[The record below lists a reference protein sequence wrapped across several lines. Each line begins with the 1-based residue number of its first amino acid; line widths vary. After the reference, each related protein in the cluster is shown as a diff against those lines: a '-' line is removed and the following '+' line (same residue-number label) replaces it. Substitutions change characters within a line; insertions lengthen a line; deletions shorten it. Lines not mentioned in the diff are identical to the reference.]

1 MNKEQKMYQ
10 KKFNELDAEI
20 KDQMLIDCKRKYILD
35 QYIFTNTERKYRN
48 LKIARRIEQ
57 VLKSYRPKG
66 VCLDALQDHY
76 TSKENQCA
84 IFDLN
89 ELFVKARIGDDTY
102 QIDGYVDDQSIV
114 HIKTSKVAHD
124 YDSSCYTRQLND
136 DVHLRVT
143 GDFGL
148 YLECAVN
155 VHESQLEQSIVEA
168 LDTLQRKYAIQF

>member
-20 KDQMLIDCKRKYILD
+20 KDHMLIDYKRKYVLD
-35 QYIFTNTERKYRN
+35 QYIFTNIERKYRN
-48 LKIARRIEQ
+48 LKLTRRIEQ
-57 VLKSYRPKG
+57 VLKSYRPKS
-66 VCLDALQDHY
+66 VCLDVLQDHY

-102 QIDGYVDDQSIV
+102 QIDGYIDDQSIA
-114 HIKTSKVAHD
+114 HLTASKVAHE
-124 YDSSCYTRQLND
+124 YDSSCYTRQVNN

>member
-20 KDQMLIDCKRKYILD
+20 KGHMLIDYKRKYVLD

-48 LKIARRIEQ
+48 LTLARRIEQ
-57 VLKSYRPKG
+57 VLKSYRPKS
-66 VCLDALQDHY
+66 VCLDVLQNND
-76 TSKENQCA
+76 TSEENQCA

-89 ELFVKARIGDDTY
+89 ELFVKARIDDDAY
-102 QIDGYVDDQSIV
+102 QIDGYIDDQSIV
-114 HIKTSKVAHD
+114 HITASKVAHD
-124 YDSSCYTRQLND
+124 YDSSCYTRQLNN

-148 YLECAVN
+148 YLECTVN

-168 LDTLQRKYAIQF
+168 LDTLQHKYVIQF